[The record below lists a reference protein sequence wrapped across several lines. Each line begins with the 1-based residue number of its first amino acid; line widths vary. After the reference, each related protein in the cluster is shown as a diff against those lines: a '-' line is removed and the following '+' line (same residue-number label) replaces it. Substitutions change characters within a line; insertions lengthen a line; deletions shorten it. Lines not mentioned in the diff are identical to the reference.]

1 MKTEPQ
7 TEQKLR
13 TRAPLQKDPAPLWR
27 KLFSSNWWW
36 YGEINPDPATLPPP
50 EKRPRFWRPHVWI
63 VSVFWVVVLVFP
75 LGSSYLNYEVP
86 GLEQLQTLQGQV
98 VAVGKRDPH
107 IAIKLPSGEVVK
119 ADFPS
124 AVLYLSGVNA
134 NRDYFDV
141 PQREAVLACK
151 DVEATGV
158 YLRYVPFERFRI
170 WSLQCRDASFRISFE
185 YLQSRWVNHR
195 KSRLTWDAFLALG
208 GLLFFLIAYY
218 IRERKDY
225 VRNL

>member
-1 MKTEPQ
+1 MKTEHGLNRHHP
-7 TEQKLR
+7 KG
-13 TRAPLQKDPAPLWR
+13 KDPSPLWR

-36 YGEINPDPATLPPP
+36 YGEVYPDPATLPPP
-50 EKRPRFWRPHVWI
+50 EKRPRFWQFHMKL
-63 VSVFWVVVLVFP
+63 FVVLWVGV
-75 LGSSYLNYEVP
+75 LGLPFVSSRLNYDVP
-86 GLEQLQTLQGQV
+86 PQEQLQALQGQV

-107 IAIKLPSGEVVK
+107 IEIQLPSGQVVK

-170 WSLQCRDASFRISFE
+170 WGLQCRDASFRVSFE
-185 YLQSRWVNHR
+185 YLQSRWITHR

-208 GLLFFLIAYY
+208 GLLIFLLANF
-218 IRERKDY
+218 IREKKDY
-225 VRNL
+225 ARNL